1 MGFLAKKDGDIAK
14 NIKMGEI
21 QKGNSLSLGHYI
33 CPEGTPVNF
42 AISGNGGAFLSERY
56 MPFYLYFE
64 SFLGLFPIIVL
75 HNHNN
80 LMEEI
85 AYLTWKEKCE
95 NCAEN
100 ARPLICAVNEKNEV
114 YQPFYG
120 MNNMQIVSAFRQ
132 IAKDLGYSITPKFEK
147 IIRAHIEIL
156 EILRQPVN
164 LSGFYYLTSFNNMEE
179 FYNNIMLLPCGE
191 NNAKRIWA
199 DISSNGDDE
208 NNQLDLFRAV
218 VNNLAEEAE
227 TNGWKRESKSSIN
240 CTEAIRNNATLLLSI
255 NGYYTNY
262 FFTYLVE
269 ELKSAKKPFLIVI
282 DGINIHNRYLYDYLK
297 NNNNFI
303 IGLVSDN
310 VVDMLGEKEE
320 DFVRFAEKINSF
332 ILFKH
337 GTGKNAVV
345 LSEMIGRCD
354 IVRAEETSGSNKA
367 FFSFLPSG
375 THKDVHY
382 SKENRYRI
390 MPEEITN
397 LKNGE
402 AIIFNTVTNNI
413 YRFNQGGY

>member
-1 MGFLAKKDGDIAK
+1 
-14 NIKMGEI
+14 
-21 QKGNSLSLGHYI
+21 
-33 CPEGTPVNF
+33 
-42 AISGNGGAFLSERY
+42 
-56 MPFYLYFE
+56 
-64 SFLGLFPIIVL
+64 
-75 HNHNN
+75 
-80 LMEEI
+80 
-85 AYLTWKEKCE
+85 
-95 NCAEN
+95 
-100 ARPLICAVNEKNEV
+100 
-114 YQPFYG
+114 
-120 MNNMQIVSAFRQ
+120 
-132 IAKDLGYSITPKFEK
+132 
-147 IIRAHIEIL
+147 
-156 EILRQPVN
+156 
-164 LSGFYYLTSFNNMEE
+164 
-179 FYNNIMLLPCGE
+179 
-191 NNAKRIWA
+191 
-199 DISSNGDDE
+199 
-208 NNQLDLFRAV
+208 
-218 VNNLAEEAE
+218 
-227 TNGWKRESKSSIN
+227 
-240 CTEAIRNNATLLLSI
+240 
-255 NGYYTNY
+255 
-262 FFTYLVE
+262 
-269 ELKSAKKPFLIVI
+269 LIVI

-354 IVRAEETSGSNKA
+354 IVKAEETSGSNKA